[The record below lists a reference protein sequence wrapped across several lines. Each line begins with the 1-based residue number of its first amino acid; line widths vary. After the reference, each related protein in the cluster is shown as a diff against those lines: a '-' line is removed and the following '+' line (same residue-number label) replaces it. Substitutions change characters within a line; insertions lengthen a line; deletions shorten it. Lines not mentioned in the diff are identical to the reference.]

1 MSVSSL
7 NRVPPAPVVRTC
19 KFAVI
24 ESVPI
29 PILPSDWIR
38 IASPLVVLND
48 NCCELCVAEIVAI
61 PVLVTSKSNLLSELS
76 CASNLTKGASAFIVT
91 NLLGDVVLIPM

>member
-29 PILPSDWIR
+29 PILPSDWMR
-38 IASPLVVLND
+38 S
-48 NCCELCVAEIVAI
+48 
-61 PVLVTSKSNLLSELS
+61 
-76 CASNLTKGASAFIVT
+76 ASAA
-91 NLLGDVVLIPM
+91 VLSALTSNFVNVFDLKICSPPVPVAKKVSPASD